1 MVEGKT
7 RQNELGGGEM
17 QGKKNE
23 YEHQTDRSRLS
34 NDTEA
39 LSEIGY
45 RNANG
50 QALGHAMPS
59 FGAKEYQRK
68 G

>member
-1 MVEGKT
+1 MLSSST
-7 RQNELGGGEM
+7 RQNNLGGCEM
-17 QGKKNE
+17 QAKKNE
-23 YEHQTDRSRLS
+23 YDQTDRSRLS

>member
-1 MVEGKT
+1 MEGKT
-7 RQNELGGGEM
+7 RQNEHGGGEM
-17 QGKKNE
+17 QGKKNQ
-23 YEHQTDRSRLS
+23 YDNDQTDRSRLS

-39 LSEIGY
+39 LSEMGY

-59 FGAKEYQRK
+59 FGAKEYQR
-68 G
+68 